1 MRALS
6 GRRSRAALSLLV
18 VAGALIAPAVAAS
31 PPAAAAPEAPRAPA
45 AAGAADAGPLQTAQ
59 ASARAR
65 ATGAPVVVGSL
76 TTATSQTTALP
87 DGQLRVTES
96 LEPVRAMRSGTWVAL
111 DPRLQKAAGGRIA
124 PAVTTRPLSLSA
136 GGGGPLAVLDNYG
149 RRLTLTWPGGNLPT
163 PVVTGATATY
173 PDVEPGID
181 LAVTATSQG
190 DISEVAVIHDAAA
203 AAGPGLAAALRVH
216 ASGPGLTVTT
226 GPDGA
231 LEATTGP
238 GADPAF
244 SSAAPQV
251 WDSAAPPAGTPTA
264 TVDGAAVVAPSGMP
278 ADSSAG
284 GPGAYAH
291 IYTATQSASDGTIT
305 VAPPAASLSGAG
317 VVYPVFVDPAWAGVP
332 VSTKAAA
339 WTMIESGYPT
349 ATGWDQAGAPYLEVG
364 YCDPNNMSGCN
375 GIGVTRSMFR
385 FNLPGEPAG
394 TTVSSADVYV
404 DDLWSSADCAAEP
417 LELWST
423 PAISSGTDWSN
434 GSSWSRDIEEEN
446 IAGYGSSSSCPS
458 SANDVTFG
466 SGTSATGSTSAGTL
480 ASTLTTALDGRQSTV
495 TLGLRAADESTTDGS
510 AWLQWR
516 YFQDFAADITM
527 SYTYHYPPAAPKMTI
542 EPAGDCQTTA
552 ASADADPVGDDD
564 ITIDG
569 TISDADGDT
578 GLTTKTTVY
587 NSGNTSVEGPWT
599 YGPGAGV
606 TGQTLGTIARGKLST
621 GTYHVTAVT
630 TDSFSETASSTCY
643 FYVDLTAP
651 GRPVVAGLP
660 PTTTLGSQLT
670 GLTFSPAAGQTCT
683 STPDPC
689 PTTYTYQ
696 IGDRSPVTVKVTNTT
711 TDVYAQPS
719 TSPITVPVVGPFDF
733 SVSGTNAAGNASP
746 ASVTTVTSS
755 PPTTPVADGYFTNG
769 SYPDLLTTDTAATDA
784 SLWLSPG
791 TGNGAV
797 GPASDIG
804 GLGTGANPGADGP
817 ADWNGNEVVQGDL
830 TGNDVQD
837 IMAYAT
843 TGANAGTAEIIGGTG
858 TAVPPN
864 PNSGS
869 NYIDPAS
876 GNDWQIAED
885 YQDFCDPSFAISCPP
900 LADAAYA
907 GNASLEGSDANDGT
921 NSATNNSDVI
931 GIFGPNSS
939 GDYELDLFTALDT
952 SVYGLDGV
960 HGVLSATS
968 PDGTDDWQDY
978 TLATVELPDTAN
990 PNGDP
995 SDIALFALDNTV
1007 GSPDAGKLY
1016 VSTGSGCTIATF
1028 TTPACLLPGMAGTW
1042 SAAVTGTPSSW
1053 ATTPPKLDSA
1063 DVNRGSGGAGSGTP
1077 EIWTVTGATATAY
1090 AITGI
1095 GATPAAA
1102 AEGSG
1107 SPLTYPTDSWA
1118 LNDGAANA
1126 GDSPAAVTDSVT
1138 GASNTIS
1145 GTAYSW
1151 AGDNSFGEALDTTA
1165 AFFGPAANP
1174 IPVNGTAATI
1184 SLWFKTTGTN
1194 EVLLSRQGQPI
1205 TAGAAAGTPVN
1216 GGYNPVL
1223 YVGNDGKLC
1232 FQWSV
1237 GSLSA
1242 TQCNTTVDNGL
1253 WHHATLAAN
1262 GDTQSLTLDNLAPQT
1277 LTGEVSLGTSLL
1289 YVGAGLLGGS
1299 WPDETYENKDGSQGY
1314 VTYFS
1319 GEMADVALTK

>member
-18 VAGALIAPAVAAS
+18 VAGAFIAPVVATS
-31 PPAAAAPEAPRAPA
+31 PPAAAAPGAPRAATAAAPA
-45 AAGAADAGPLQTAQ
+45 APLQVTQ
-59 ASARAR
+59 ASARAH

-96 LEPVRAMRSGTWVAL
+96 LEPVRTMRAGTWVTL
-111 DPRLQKAAGGRIA
+111 NPRLQKAAGDRIA
-124 PAVTTRPLSLSA
+124 PAVTTRPLSLSD
-136 GGGGPLAVLDNYG
+136 GGAGPLAVLDNYG
-149 RRLTLTWPGGNLPT
+149 RTLTLTWPGGKLPA

-173 PDVEPGID
+173 PNVEPGID

-190 DISEVAVIHDAAA
+190 DISEVAVIRDAAA
-203 AAGPGLAAALRVH
+203 ATGPGLAAALRIH

-226 GPDGA
+226 GEDGA
-231 LEATTGP
+231 MEATTGP

-244 SSAAPQV
+244 ASAAPQV
-251 WDSAAPPAGTPTA
+251 WDSAAPPAGTRTE
-264 TVDGAAVVAPSGMP
+264 TVDGATVVAPSGMP
-278 ADSSAG
+278 ADSTAT

-291 IYTATQSASDGTIT
+291 VYTATQSASDGTIT
-305 VAPPAASLSGAG
+305 VAPPAASLHGSG
-317 VVYPVFVDPAWAGVP
+317 VIYPVFVDPAWAGVP

-339 WTMIESGYPT
+339 WTMLESGYPT
-349 ATGWDQAGAPYLEVG
+349 ATGWDQSGAPYLEVG
-364 YCDPNNMSGCN
+364 YCDPNNLSGCN

-385 FNLPGEPAG
+385 FNLPSEPAG
-394 TTVSSADVYV
+394 STVSSADVYV

-434 GSSWSRDIEEEN
+434 GSSWSKDIEEEN

-458 SANDVTFG
+458 SANDVKFG
-466 SGTSATGSTSAGTL
+466 SGTTATGSTSAGTL
-480 ASTLTTALDGRQSTV
+480 ASTLTSSLDGHQSTI

-516 YFQDFAADITM
+516 YFQDTAADITM

-552 ASADADPVGDDD
+552 ASADADPIGDDD

-587 NSGNTSVEGPWT
+587 NSGNTFVEGPWT

-606 TGQTLGTIARGKLST
+606 TGQTLGTIARGKLTT

-660 PTTTLGSQLT
+660 ATTTLGAQLT

-711 TDVYAQPS
+711 TDVYVQPS

-746 ASVTTVTSS
+746 ASVTVVTSTA
-755 PPTTPVADGYFTNG
+755 PTTPVADGYFTNG

-791 TGNGAV
+791 TGNGKV
-797 GPASDIG
+797 GPATDIG
-804 GLGTGANPGADGP
+804 GLGTAQNPGSDGP
-817 ADWNGNEVVQGDL
+817 ADWNDTQVVQGDF
-830 TGNDVQD
+830 TGNNVQD
-837 IMAYAT
+837 ILAYYT
-843 TGANAGTAEIIGGTG
+843 TASSTVTPGTGVIIGGTG
-858 TAVPPN
+858 SAVPPN

-876 GNDWQIAED
+876 GNAWEIAED

-900 LADAAYA
+900 LADVAYA
-907 GNASLEGSDANDGT
+907 GNASLEGSTNDGT

-960 HGVLSATS
+960 HGVLSTTS

-995 SDIALFALDNTV
+995 SDIALFALNNTV

-1016 VSTGSGCTIATF
+1016 VSTGSGCTSATF
-1028 TTPACLLPGMAGTW
+1028 TTSACLLPGMAGTW
-1042 SAAVTGTPSSW
+1042 STAVTGTPSSW
-1053 ATTPPKLDSA
+1053 TTTPPKLDSA
-1063 DVNRGSGGAGSGTP
+1063 DVNSGSGGAGSGTP
-1077 EIWTVTGATATAY
+1077 EIWTVSGSTATAY
-1090 AITGI
+1090 AISGI
-1095 GATPAAA
+1095 GGTPSAA

-1107 SPLTYPTDSWA
+1107 SSLTYPNDSWA

-1138 GASNTIS
+1138 GASDSIT
-1145 GTAYSW
+1145 GTGYSW
-1151 AGDNSFGEALDTTA
+1151 ADDNSFGEALDTTA
-1165 AFFGPAANP
+1165 SYFNPTTNP
-1174 IPVNGTAATI
+1174 IPNDGTAATI

-1194 EVLLSRQGQPI
+1194 EVLVARQGQPI
-1205 TAGAAAGTPVN
+1205 PAGTAVGAPVT
-1216 GGYNPVL
+1216 GSFNPVL

-1232 FQWSV
+1232 FQWWVNDIS
-1237 GSLSA
+1237 S
-1242 TQCNTTVDNGL
+1242 TQCNTTVNNGL

-1262 GDTQSLTLDNLAPQT
+1262 GDTQTLTLDNLAAQT
-1277 LTGEVSLGTSLL
+1277 ITGEVSLSTT
-1289 YVGAGLLGGS
+1289 YIDIGAGSLGGS
-1299 WPDETYENKDGSQGY
+1299 WPDEIYENKDGSQGY
-1314 VTYFS
+1314 MTYFN
-1319 GEMADVALTK
+1319 GEIADATLTK

>member
-18 VAGALIAPAVAAS
+18 VAGAFIVPAVAAS
-31 PPAAAAPEAPRAPA
+31 PPAGAAPASPRAATAAPA
-45 AAGAADAGPLQTAQ
+45 AGAEPTQVAQ
-59 ASARAR
+59 ATARAR

-96 LEPVRAMRSGTWVAL
+96 LEPVRTMRAGTWVTL
-111 DPRLQKAAGGRIA
+111 DPRLQKIAGGRIA

-136 GGGGPLAVLDNYG
+136 GGAGPLAVLDNYG
-149 RRLTLTWPGGNLPT
+149 RRLTLTWPGGPLPA
-163 PVVTGATATY
+163 PVISGATATY

-181 LAVTATSQG
+181 LAVTATAQG
-190 DISEVAVIHDAAA
+190 DISEVAVIHNAAA

-226 GPDGA
+226 GPDGG

-251 WDSAAPPAGTPTA
+251 WDSAAPPAGTATA
-264 TVDGAAVVAPSGMP
+264 TVDGATVVAPSGMP
-278 ADSSAG
+278 ANSTAT

-291 IYTATQSASDGTIT
+291 VRTATQSASGGTIT
-305 VAPPAASLSGAG
+305 VAPPAASLHGSG
-317 VVYPVFVDPAWAGVP
+317 VIYPVFVDPAWAGVP

-339 WTMIESGYPT
+339 WTMLESGYPT
-349 ATGWDQAGAPYLEVG
+349 TTGWDQAGAPYLEVG
-364 YCDPNNMSGCN
+364 YCDPNNLSGCN

-385 FNLPGEPAG
+385 FNLPGEPTG

-404 DDLWSSADCAAEP
+404 DDLWSSADCAKEP

-434 GSSWSRDIEEEN
+434 GSSWSKDIEEED

-466 SGTSATGSTSAGTL
+466 TGTTATGSTSAGTL
-480 ASTLTTALDGRQSTV
+480 ASTLTTALDGRQSTI

-527 SYTYHYPPAAPKMTI
+527 SYTYHYPPAAPKLTI

-552 ASADADPVGDDD
+552 AAADANPVGDDD

-587 NSGNTSVEGPWT
+587 NSGSTAVEGPWT
-599 YGPGAGV
+599 YGPGKGV
-606 TGQTLGTIARGKLST
+606 TGQTLGTIARGKLTT

-630 TDSFSETASSTCY
+630 TDSFSEAKSSTCY
-643 FYVDLTAP
+643 FYIDLTAP

-660 PTTTLGSQLT
+660 ATTTLGAQLT

-683 STPDPC
+683 ATPDPC

-696 IGDRSPVTVKVTNTT
+696 IGDRAPVTVKVTNTT

-719 TSPITVPVVGPFDF
+719 GSPITIPVVGPFDF

-746 ASVTTVTSS
+746 ASVTVITST
-755 PPTTPVADGYFTNG
+755 PPTTPVADGYFSDG
-769 SYPDLLTTDTAATDA
+769 SYPDLLTTDTNATDA

-791 TGNGAV
+791 TANGKV
-797 GPASDIG
+797 GPATDIG
-804 GLGTGANPGADGP
+804 GLGTGANPGTDGP
-817 ADWNGNEVVQGDL
+817 ADWNGNEVIQGDL

-837 IMAYAT
+837 VMAYAT
-843 TGANAGTAEIIGGTG
+843 TGASAGTAEIIGGTG
-858 TAVPPN
+858 TAAPPD
-864 PNSGS
+864 PSTGS

-876 GNDWQIAED
+876 GNDWQIGSGD
-885 YQDFCDPSFAISCPP
+885 GDFCDTTFAPACPP
-900 LADAAYA
+900 LADVAYA
-907 GNASLEGSDANDGT
+907 GNASLEGATNDGA
-921 NSATNNSDVI
+921 NSATNNSDLI
-931 GIFGPNSS
+931 GIFGPNPS

-952 SVYGLDGV
+952 SLYGLDGV
-960 HGVLSATS
+960 HGVLSAAS

-990 PNGDP
+990 PDGDP
-995 SDIALFALDNTV
+995 SDIALFALNHTA

-1016 VSTGSGCTIATF
+1016 VSTGSGCTTTTF
-1028 TTPACLLPGMAGTW
+1028 TTSACLLPGMTGTW

-1063 DVNRGSGGAGSGTP
+1063 DVNNGSAGAGSGTP
-1077 EIWTVTGATATAY
+1077 EIWTVTGSTATAY
-1090 AITGI
+1090 AISGI
-1095 GATPAAA
+1095 GGTPAAA

-1107 SPLTYPTDSWA
+1107 SSLTYPNDSWA
-1118 LNDGAANA
+1118 LNDGAAN
-1126 GDSPAAVTDSVT
+1126 GGGSPAAVTDSVT
-1138 GASNTIS
+1138 GVSDSIT
-1145 GTAYSW
+1145 GTGYSW
-1151 AGDNSFGEALDTTA
+1151 ANDNSFGEAFDTTA
-1165 AFFGPAANP
+1165 SYFNPATNP
-1174 IPVNGTAATI
+1174 IPNDATAATI

-1194 EVLLSRQGQPI
+1194 EVLVARQGQPI
-1205 TAGAAAGTPVN
+1205 PAGTAVGAAVTGAF
-1216 GGYNPVL
+1216 NPVL

-1232 FQWSV
+1232 FQWWVNDIAS
-1237 GSLSA
+1237 

-1262 GDTQSLTLDNLAPQT
+1262 GDSQTLTLDNLAVQT
-1277 LTGEVSLGTSLL
+1277 ITGEVSLSST
-1289 YVGAGLLGGS
+1289 YIDIGAGSLGGS

-1314 VTYFS
+1314 MTYFK
-1319 GEMADVALTK
+1319 GDIADVTLIK